1 MQVGISEC
9 VNIKLSP
16 RAAIVVA
23 VISISFASIFIK
35 WSQAPAL
42 AIAAYRLGIATLIL
56 LIPTLIFSRREFEDI
71 TKKEYVIL
79 GLVGV
84 ALAFHFGFWI
94 SSLKYTTVANSVILV
109 STHPILIAVV
119 SHYYMGERITKIAGA
134 GVGVALV
141 GMVIIGASDFTVSQE
156 SLYGDFL
163 ALLGMFALATYL
175 MSGRRIRQKTSVLP
189 YVTVVYGMAT
199 ACLFAGCLVFSVPL
213 YPYPTEEWILF
224 LALAIVPMIL
234 GHTVYNWTLRYVTA
248 LIVSMSI
255 LGEPILSALLAYI
268 LLSEEPTRWVI
279 LGGALVLVGIYL
291 VASHSKGAGLV
302 RPSTS
307 LD

>member
-1 MQVGISEC
+1 MLVRNPED
-9 VNIKLSP
+9 VNPRFSP

-42 AIAAYRLGIATLIL
+42 AIAAYRLLFATVILI
-56 LIPTLIFSRREFEDI
+56 IPTLALNRRELLGLSRREL
-71 TKKEYVIL
+71 VIL

-94 SSLKYTTVANSVILV
+94 SSLKYTSVANSVILV

-119 SHYYMGERITKIAGA
+119 SHYYLKERISKIAGA
-134 GVGVALV
+134 GVAIALV
-141 GMVIIGASDFTVSQE
+141 GMIMIGSSDLAVSQE
-156 SLYGDFL
+156 SLYGDLL

-175 MSGRRIRQKTSVLP
+175 LSGRKIRQKTPVLP
-189 YVTVVYGMAT
+189 YVTVVYAVAT
-199 ACLFAGCLVFSVPL
+199 ICLFAGCFIFSVPL
-213 YPYPTEEWILF
+213 YPYPNEEWILF
-224 LALAIVPMIL
+224 LALAIIPMIL

-255 LGEPILSALLAYI
+255 LGEPILSAILAYL
-268 LLSEEPTRWVI
+268 LLSEEPTGWVI
-279 LGGALVLVGIYL
+279 LGGVLVLVGIYL
-291 VASHSKGAGLV
+291 VASRSRRAVPKGVTVL
-302 RPSTS
+302 
-307 LD
+307 

>member
-1 MQVGISEC
+1 MHASVDP
-9 VNIKLSP
+9 KYSP
-16 RAAIVVA
+16 KAAIVVA
-23 VISISFASIFIK
+23 VVSISFASIFIK
-35 WSQAPAL
+35 WSNAPAL
-42 AIAAYRLGIATLIL
+42 AIAAYRLGFATLIL
-56 LIPTLIFSRREFEDI
+56 LIPTLAFRGHQFSQVSR
-71 TKKEYVIL
+71 KELLVL

-94 SSLKYTTVANSVILV
+94 SSLKHTSVANSVILV
-109 STHPILIAVV
+109 STHPILIAIV
-119 SHYYMGERITKIAGA
+119 SHYYMGERISLAA
-134 GVGVALV
+134 GVGVGTALV
-141 GMVIIGASDFTVSQE
+141 GMTIIGMSDFAVSQE

-175 MSGRRIRQKTSVLP
+175 LSGRRLRQKTPVLP
-189 YVTVVYGMAT
+189 YVSVVYGVAT
-199 ACLFAGCLVFSVPL
+199 VCLFLGCLLFRVPL

-255 LGEPILSALLAYI
+255 LGEPILSAVLAYI

-291 VASHSKGAGLV
+291 VASRSKDAGNKREPV
-302 RPSTS
+302 SAS
-307 LD
+307 F